1 MIPMEQ
7 NPPAGTVL
15 TAAIDDARIEAGMTF
30 ADLATSINMD
40 EQTLRSHMA
49 SGGSFRVLDVQ
60 AIARVLGINFA
71 GLIDG
76 VVKAP

>member
-7 NPPAGTVL
+7 NPPAVTAL
-15 TAAIDDARIEAGMTF
+15 MAAIDSARIEAGMTF
-30 ADLATSINMD
+30 ADFATSINMD
-40 EQTLRSHMA
+40 EKTLRGYMA
-49 SGGSFRVLDVQ
+49 SGGPFRVLDVQ
-60 AIARVLGINFA
+60 AIARVLGIDFA

>member
-15 TAAIDDARIEAGMTF
+15 VAAIDSAMMDAEMSMTT
-30 ADLATSINMD
+30 LAVRINMD

-60 AIARVLGINFA
+60 AIARVLGIDFA
-71 GLIDG
+71 SLVDGL
-76 VVKAP
+76 VKAA

>member
-15 TAAIDDARIEAGMTF
+15 VAAIDSAMMDAEMSMTT
-30 ADLATSINMD
+30 LAVRINMD
-40 EQTLRSHMA
+40 EETLRSLMA
-49 SGGSFRVLDVQ
+49 SGGSLRVLDVQ
-60 AIARVLGINFA
+60 AIARALGLDFA

>member
-7 NPPAGTVL
+7 NPPAVTAL
-15 TAAIDDARIEAGMTF
+15 TAAIDDARIEAGLTF
-30 ADLATSINMD
+30 ADLAASINMD
-40 EQTLRSHMA
+40 EQTLRSLMA
-49 SGGSFRVLDVQ
+49 SGGPFRVLDVQ
-60 AIARVLGINFA
+60 AIARVLGIDFA